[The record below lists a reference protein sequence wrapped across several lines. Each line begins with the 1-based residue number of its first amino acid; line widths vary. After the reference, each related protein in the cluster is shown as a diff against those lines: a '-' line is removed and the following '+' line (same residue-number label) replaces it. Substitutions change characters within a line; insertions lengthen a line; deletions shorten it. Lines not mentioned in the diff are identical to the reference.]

1 MGIIPLSYPEGWQG
15 RKKGCFRL
23 IEWTEI
29 ENCPKQMEEQSLVRK
44 SLSGEQEAFGLL
56 VNKYQRK
63 VFNLAYSMTR
73 NRETADDLAQE
84 IFIKAYCALKNF
96 KFKSEFGTWLYRIAM
111 NHIKDYLRSG
121 GKVRMIP
128 FEDQVENEDDQED
141 ETMKMEYDQETEQRQ
156 KIVHE
161 GIRSLPEKY
170 QIILSLR
177 DIQGFSYSEI
187 SQILRLSAGTVDSRL
202 HRARKMLKNN
212 ISPFFSLRGE
222 TNEM

>member
-1 MGIIPLSYPEGWQG
+1 M
-15 RKKGCFRL
+15 K
-23 IEWTEI
+23 
-29 ENCPKQMEEQSLVRK
+29 EQSLVKRT
-44 SLSGEQEAFGLL
+44 LDGEQEAFGVL
-56 VNKYQRK
+56 VNRYQRK

-73 NRETADDLAQE
+73 NRETADDLAQD

-96 KFKSEFGTWLYRIAM
+96 KFRSEFGTWLYRIAV

-121 GKVRMIP
+121 GRVRMVP
-128 FEDQVENEDDQED
+128 FEDQVKDESDQEE
-141 ETMKMEYDQETEQRQ
+141 ETVIIEHDQETEQRR

-161 GIRSLPEKY
+161 GIRTLPEKY

-177 DIQGFSYSEI
+177 DIQGFSYKEI

>member
-1 MGIIPLSYPEGWQG
+1 M
-15 RKKGCFRL
+15 K
-23 IEWTEI
+23 
-29 ENCPKQMEEQSLVRK
+29 EQSLVKRT
-44 SLSGEQEAFGLL
+44 LDGEQEAFGVL
-56 VNKYQRK
+56 VNRYQRK

-73 NRETADDLAQE
+73 NRETADDLAQD

-96 KFKSEFGTWLYRIAM
+96 KFRSEFGTWLYRIAM

-121 GKVRMIP
+121 GRVWMVP
-128 FEDQVENEDDQED
+128 FEDQVKDESDQENETVIIEH
-141 ETMKMEYDQETEQRQ
+141 DQETEQRR

-161 GIRSLPEKY
+161 GIRALPEKY

-177 DIQGFSYSEI
+177 DIQGFSYKEI

>member
-1 MGIIPLSYPEGWQG
+1 M
-15 RKKGCFRL
+15 K
-23 IEWTEI
+23 
-29 ENCPKQMEEQSLVRK
+29 EQSLVKRT
-44 SLSGEQEAFGLL
+44 LDGEQEAFGVL
-56 VNKYQRK
+56 VNRYQRK

-73 NRETADDLAQE
+73 NRETADDLAQD

-96 KFKSEFGTWLYRIAM
+96 KFKSEFGTWIYRIAM

-121 GKVRMIP
+121 DRVRMVP
-128 FEDQVENEDDQED
+128 FEDQVKDENDQED
-141 ETMKMEYDQETEQRQ
+141 ETVKMEHDQDTEQRL
-156 KIVHE
+156 KVVHD
-161 GIRSLPEKY
+161 GIRTLPEKY

-177 DIQGFSYSEI
+177 DIQGFSYKEI

>member
-1 MGIIPLSYPEGWQG
+1 M
-15 RKKGCFRL
+15 K
-23 IEWTEI
+23 
-29 ENCPKQMEEQSLVRK
+29 EQSLVKRT
-44 SLSGEQEAFGLL
+44 LDGEQEAFGVL
-56 VNKYQRK
+56 VNRYQRK

-73 NRETADDLAQE
+73 NRETADDLAQD

-121 GKVRMIP
+121 GRVRMVP
-128 FEDQVENEDDQED
+128 FEDQVKDEGDQED
-141 ETMKMEYDQETEQRQ
+141 ETVRMEHDQDTEHRL
-156 KIVHE
+156 KIVRE
-161 GIRSLPEKY
+161 GIQALPEKY

-177 DIQGFSYSEI
+177 DIQGFSYKEI

-222 TNEM
+222 TNDG

>member
-1 MGIIPLSYPEGWQG
+1 M
-15 RKKGCFRL
+15 K
-23 IEWTEI
+23 
-29 ENCPKQMEEQSLVRK
+29 EQSLVKRT
-44 SLSGEQEAFGLL
+44 LDGEQEAFGVL
-56 VNKYQRK
+56 VNRYQRK

-73 NRETADDLAQE
+73 NRETADDLAQD

-96 KFKSEFGTWLYRIAM
+96 KFRSEFGTWLYRIAM

-121 GKVRMIP
+121 GRVRMVP
-128 FEDQVENEDDQED
+128 FEDQVKDESDQENETVIIEH
-141 ETMKMEYDQETEQRQ
+141 DQETEQRR

-161 GIRSLPEKY
+161 GIRALPEKY

-177 DIQGFSYSEI
+177 DIQGFSYKEI